1 MDMNSNETYIGQIDL
16 LSLVDSKLITVGN
29 QAGIFIPIGS
39 NPSIYRRVTKKGQA
53 YNEDWWEGPTT
64 DNDKL
69 IIKNNV
75 IANCSTYGIR
85 VEQLHAKSSSLGVAY
100 VEITDNTMTST
111 TAALG
116 LDIVGGSAGWKV
128 VSTGNT
134 FNGASDAQNGTKEG

>member
-1 MDMNSNETYIGQIDL
+1 MIVYKYSY
-16 LSLVDSKLITVGN
+16 SKN
-29 QAGIFIPIGS
+29 
-39 NPSIYRRVTKKGQA
+39 
-53 YNEDWWEGPTT
+53 YNESWWEGPTT

-75 IANCSTYGIR
+75 ISEFTTYGIR

-111 TAALG
+111 TATLG
-116 LDIVGGSAGWKV
+116 LDIVGGSRAGWKV

-134 FNGASDAQNGTKEG
+134 FNGASDTQNGTKEG